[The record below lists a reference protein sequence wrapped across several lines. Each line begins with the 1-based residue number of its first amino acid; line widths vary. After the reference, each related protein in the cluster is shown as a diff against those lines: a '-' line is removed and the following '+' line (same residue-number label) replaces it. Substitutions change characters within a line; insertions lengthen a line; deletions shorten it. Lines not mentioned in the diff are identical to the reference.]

1 MNMEAGPALASEDDE
16 NIGDVY
22 LTFQVGGETYAV
34 GVEFVTEIV
43 RVPEISA
50 MPEMSKA
57 FRGLIN
63 LRGHVIPIL
72 DMQVRFGLAAIDTTD
87 RTVIIVIETESSRVG
102 LMVPEVAEVREIA
115 PDDIS
120 SARRELSHS
129 TRDSRLVKGF
139 NQRGSRVCMILDV
152 ARLLEQAE
160 DGPSN
165 ATETEQ

>member
-1 MNMEAGPALASEDDE
+1 MNMEATLAVDGEDDE
-16 NIGDVY
+16 NIEDVY

-50 MPEMSKA
+50 MPEMSRA

-63 LRGHVIPIL
+63 LRGHVIPVL

-87 RTVIIVIETESSRVG
+87 RTVIIVIETESSPVG
-102 LMVPEVAEVREIA
+102 LMVPEVTEVREIS
-115 PDDIS
+115 PSDIS

-129 TRDSRLVKGF
+129 TSDNRLVRGF
-139 NQRGSRVCMILDV
+139 NQRGTRVCMILDV
-152 ARLLEQAE
+152 ARLLEQADDE
-160 DGPSN
+160 TS
-165 ATETEQ
+165 TSETEQ